1 VHACPRQ
8 WLISRT
14 ISALLITPTMTPSES
29 HTTRRFTVR
38 DTQESR
44 RLKHRNGLS
53 NGDEPLTR
61 YR

>member
-1 VHACPRQ
+1 MADLSNDIGLADHADHGALRIAHYEKVH
-8 WLISRT
+8 
-14 ISALLITPTMTPSES
+14 
-29 HTTRRFTVR
+29 VR
-38 DTQESR
+38 DTQEPR